1 MGRRMYHHRYR
12 RRAGS
17 PEFFSVLAA
26 LVVLSLTGA
35 GAVVWPLFMI
45 FVGVV
50 ALTVALF
57 ALKLFVEMV
66 SLVVRRGEI

>member
-1 MGRRMYHHRYR
+1 MGRRSYYRSYR
-12 RRAGS
+12 RRGWGQ
-17 PEFFSVLAA
+17 EFFSVLAA

-50 ALTVALF
+50 VLTVALF